1 MVEIVSVAVPIVAPA
16 MLTGLVEPKLK
27 VGGYWAPVGLEVT
40 TAVSATAPVKPP
52 VGVTVIVDVLPVAAP
67 RETVT
72 AVPLIVKLGFT
83 AVVTVTEF
91 EPVPELYVE
100 ELDESGE

>member
-1 MVEIVSVAVPIVAPA
+1 MTA
-16 MLTGLVEPKLK
+16 
-27 VGGYWAPVGLEVT
+27 
-40 TAVSATAPVKPP
+40 AVSATEPVKPP
-52 VGVTVIVDVLPVAAP
+52 VGVTVIVDVFPEVAP
-67 RETVT
+67 RVRVT
-72 AVPLIVKLGFT
+72 AVPLIAKLGFT